1 MNLKIPNNSI
11 VSINELNKVLEQY
24 KDAKTHEKIEIL
36 FLNSIEKFDIVFI
49 AGLILLWH
57 NYKTKFRIEY
67 SQPLPEARIFEVRQY
82 IMLYQK
88 MFNIDWK
95 SIFESFKM
103 ITELTDNDYRA
114 SESFSPIIFI
124 SKDTINNFFYDSKVS
139 QINLEVFTLR
149 EKYINEKISH
159 HNLKEELYLKSPKSI
174 KNKLLG
180 YPPIYTFV
188 FSVLYNKISPFVK
201 STEKGIKNP
210 SERIEQLW
218 EFTKEYVKG
227 LCELAKNIVEHSS
240 TSQGMITIR
249 AYEDSESIDKVL
261 ETYVFDYGTKG
272 IIPKIIEDTKRN
284 IGLGEIYSEDIK
296 ILNSD
301 FILRDFI
308 EPTVKTKLNQ
318 QLFREIAHYGL
329 MKFYKLIKRN
339 EGVVVAS
346 SISKNN
352 QRDVFNPSDFKI
364 EKVLIIGTSYYFQL
378 PFKHELFKSID
389 SISQTI
395 ELQGSL
401 QTIGSI
407 NELIKLKILKENEV
421 NDTNENVLRIIEP
434 ELEIKNRSDEELLFR
449 RFVKIKEEKNVEYI
463 AINFVKLTLS
473 DSSLLR
479 FLAHLSTN
487 YSQGIIIYNLEFEIF
502 DEMIENNKQVFRTL
516 KDLENNIPYW
526 YENKGILVYTLL
538 KDLNFNFADMLFGI
552 NEIEMQTVNNI
563 INHTFPNS
571 ISNSEQMN
579 LISENDFIIPE
590 CLNYYFHK
598 STLLPFDILLYNSN
612 NKLLFQSNLEALLMQ
627 NMNMNKT
634 ELL

>member
-1 MNLKIPNNSI
+1 
-11 VSINELNKVLEQY
+11 
-24 KDAKTHEKIEIL
+24 
-36 FLNSIEKFDIVFI
+36 
-49 AGLILLWH
+49 
-57 NYKTKFRIEY
+57 
-67 SQPLPEARIFEVRQY
+67 
-82 IMLYQK
+82 
-88 MFNIDWK
+88 
-95 SIFESFKM
+95 
-103 ITELTDNDYRA
+103 
-114 SESFSPIIFI
+114 
-124 SKDTINNFFYDSKVS
+124 
-139 QINLEVFTLR
+139 
-149 EKYINEKISH
+149 
-159 HNLKEELYLKSPKSI
+159 
-174 KNKLLG
+174 
-180 YPPIYTFV
+180 
-188 FSVLYNKISPFVK
+188 
-201 STEKGIKNP
+201 
-210 SERIEQLW
+210 
-218 EFTKEYVKG
+218 
-227 LCELAKNIVEHSS
+227 
-240 TSQGMITIR
+240 
-249 AYEDSESIDKVL
+249 
-261 ETYVFDYGTKG
+261 
-272 IIPKIIEDTKRN
+272 
-284 IGLGEIYSEDIK
+284 
-296 ILNSD
+296 
-301 FILRDFI
+301 
-308 EPTVKTKLNQ
+308 
-318 QLFREIAHYGL
+318 
-329 MKFYKLIKRN
+329 
-339 EGVVVAS
+339 
-346 SISKNN
+346 
-352 QRDVFNPSDFKI
+352 
-364 EKVLIIGTSYYFQL
+364 L